1 MTDKIK
7 GNPKACPYCKSSN
20 FIHTGTGAFSH
31 FSENSRHV
39 IINKNFLCN
48 ECKKYFFSQDEA
60 DIPIGKEKG
69 CNHNNLEKSYSL
81 FYYPGTKT
89 PYDGISVFFCTD
101 CCCYLLTCNTIKS
114 DLEEAWPDFW
124 NYTWG
129 KPFIYHAIPC
139 KYCMGENFEDMSQEI
154 SHAIAKALV
163 FLRKENND
171 LFKFLYAG
179 NNSGIVNLEK
189 EFEKESKEYFKKKYN
204 WIVKTFAPK
213 IIEASMDRRRK
224 IYKKIGDKQKESH
237 QYVRNARNF
246 YREKFNLPRIGE
258 GWISETKL
266 FELVKKYFQDYKV
279 YFHYRQSW
287 LNGLELDIFVPDKN
301 LAIEYMGKQ
310 HYEPVNFFGGKES
323 YLAVVQRDKLKK
335 ELCQKNG
342 INLVYFDYQTEV
354 TKDNLKMIFEREE
367 KQKEKKIL

>member
-114 DLEEAWPDFW
+114 DLEEALDC
-124 NYTWG
+124 G
-129 KPFIYHAIPC
+129 QAQIPALC
-139 KYCMGENFEDMSQEI
+139 AVAPAADRVLQVAQEGENGLCVEILYGQGLRASSFGAEIGEQELECV
-154 SHAIAKALV
+154 AVALDRIWADRPLV
-163 FLRKENND
+163 
-171 LFKFLYAG
+171 
-179 NNSGIVNLEK
+179 
-189 EFEKESKEYFKKKYN
+189 
-204 WIVKTFAPK
+204 PK
-213 IIEASMDRRRK
+213 INVE
-224 IYKKIGDKQKESH
+224 E
-237 QYVRNARNF
+237 
-246 YREKFNLPRIGE
+246 
-258 GWISETKL
+258 
-266 FELVKKYFQDYKV
+266 
-279 YFHYRQSW
+279 
-287 LNGLELDIFVPDKN
+287 VP
-301 LAIEYMGKQ
+301 
-310 HYEPVNFFGGKES
+310 
-323 YLAVVQRDKLKK
+323 
-335 ELCQKNG
+335 
-342 INLVYFDYQTEV
+342 
-354 TKDNLKMIFEREE
+354 
-367 KQKEKKIL
+367 